1 MNSTPEERTAHK
13 RILNVPGAVNLR
25 DFGGYRTR
33 DGARVRAGLLYRSGM
48 LAELTPAG
56 QQQLRSLGISVIC
69 DLRRPQERDLEP
81 TPFPSHDPRQVRIEI
96 DPDSAVRL
104 RAALTASVLGVA
116 ERIQFMVEINRELA
130 RMHTAEYRRVF
141 AALES
146 SGNRGFLV
154 HCSAGKDRTGFG
166 VAAIQL
172 ALGVPRETVIED
184 YLLTNEAMDFERCSL
199 PRLKANYG
207 DIDLEAARAL
217 SGVRAEYIHAALDEV
232 DATFGSFDSYL
243 QDGLGIDARR
253 REALRNRYL
262 E

>member
-1 MNSTPEERTAHK
+1 MPEDRVTHK
-13 RILNVPGAVNLR
+13 RILDFPGAVNLR
-25 DFGGYRTR
+25 DFGGYPTR
-33 DGARVRAGLLYRSGM
+33 DGGRVRVGLLYRSGI

-56 QQQLRSLGISVIC
+56 QQQLRALGIGVIC
-69 DLRRPQERDLEP
+69 DLRRPEERELEP
-81 TPFPSHDPRQVRIEI
+81 TPFPVHDPRRVHVEI

-104 RAALTASVLGVA
+104 REALVGSVLSVA
-116 ERIQFMVEINRELA
+116 ERIRFMVEINRELV

-141 AALES
+141 EALES
-146 SGNRGFLV
+146 SGTRGFLV
-154 HCSAGKDRTGFG
+154 HCAAGKDRTGFG

-184 YLLTNEAMDFERCSL
+184 YLLTNEAMDFERFIL

-207 DIDLEAARAL
+207 DVDVEAARVL

-232 DATFGSFDSYL
+232 DATFGSFDNYL
-243 QDGLGIDARR
+243 QDALGIDARR
-253 REALRNRYL
+253 RAALRDRYL